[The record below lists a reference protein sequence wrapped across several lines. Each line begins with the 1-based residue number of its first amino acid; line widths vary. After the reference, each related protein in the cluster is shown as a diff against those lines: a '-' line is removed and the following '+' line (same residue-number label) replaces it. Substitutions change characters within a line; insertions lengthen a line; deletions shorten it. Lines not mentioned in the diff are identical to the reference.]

1 MRQKGVYV
9 CNTMTSWPLCDITA
23 GLSAPFRPLVRSLS
37 SLQLFQHAMSRHDV
51 MFMYVGATSPLK
63 VRAAHTNTHTFTYV
77 SHVHLHTHLR
87 SHFHVFTGELH
98 VSS

>member
-1 MRQKGVYV
+1 M
-9 CNTMTSWPLCDITA
+9 CNTMTSWLLCDIAA

-63 VRAAHTNTHTFTYV
+63 VHAAHTNIHTFTYV
-77 SHVHLHTHLR
+77 SRVHLHTRLC
-87 SHFHVFTGELH
+87 SHFFVFTGKLH